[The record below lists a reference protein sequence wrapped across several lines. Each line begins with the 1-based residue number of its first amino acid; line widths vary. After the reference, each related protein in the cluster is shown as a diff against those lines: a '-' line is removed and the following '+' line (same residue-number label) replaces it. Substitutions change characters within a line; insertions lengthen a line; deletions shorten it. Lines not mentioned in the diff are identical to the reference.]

1 LKRILQ
7 IALVFTW
14 LLSIA
19 GVVVSRHYCG
29 PFLKNV
35 ELGHSTKHCCMDAA
49 DEPNDCCEN
58 TTEYQSLDGSFV
70 KVEKLALGTPSLFVL
85 YAIELP
91 DFLSYDEAYSTH
103 SLSFATDTGPPLPL
117 YPAYISFG
125 ALLI

>member
-1 LKRILQ
+1 
-7 IALVFTW
+7 
-14 LLSIA
+14 
-19 GVVVSRHYCG
+19 
-29 PFLKNV
+29 
-35 ELGHSTKHCCMDAA
+35 MDAA

-58 TTEYQSLDGSFV
+58 TTEYQSLDESFV

-91 DFLSYDEAYSTH
+91 EFLSSNEAYSTH
-103 SLSFATDTGPPLPL
+103 SLSFAVDTGPPLPL